1 MEDKKLPGCKIP
13 RFQFNLFIDS
23 PNMLAYN
30 HVINFLIAFDNTFIV
45 TGVLAESVKYLFK
58 VPK

>member
-13 RFQFNLFIDS
+13 QFQFNLFIDS

-30 HVINFLIAFDNTFIV
+30 HVINFLIAFVNTFTV
-45 TGVLAESVKYLFK
+45 TIVLAESIKYLFK
-58 VPK
+58 IPK